1 MSFRGVPSDRDSQHP
16 RASPTQKTLSRA
28 ATAEWNGSSSTRK
41 SSVGSHHI
49 KGSPAATTDDA
60 PEQPAH
66 QRFVLTDPVAFRY
79 LEEDPSTTVL
89 GRRRQLEGYD
99 CYIVEQWTTSRTHP
113 TFCITTYTGDPSH
126 KIVVDVLSV
135 PTDESAWSPRLRVY
149 FKALNQYHAR
159 RRETPLGIIT
169 VTNLSGFPSSLTVI
183 PVPDGDLKKHRE
195 DFLVNENLKRLG
207 CSGRVGFTLGP
218 PSSATIAKFH
228 QLYRTSDKIPLYSA
242 VIELVKLCQAAL
254 VLFANLEPE
263 YADGLLCDVTEKAI
277 NDWWIELGSE
287 YYNIEPHDG
296 ILGPTTV
303 AALLGMLMGAR
314 NRLNAYGA
322 PVAKD
327 VFDTGATKRGIAY
340 FQRSQRISK
349 SRRLDRQT
357 LNRLHKATAKAASG
371 GASWTVP
378 RAVKSTVAE
387 LSGKGGEMVMDAVG
401 RRDKAGIAEIETVDI
416 ERFVQLVHG
425 ERAKWLWYGKAMKSS
440 SGSGDMFNRL
450 PGDEGLIF
458 QKDDQGGYAW
468 SGKRRDSTN
477 EESGTRKRDHASYY
491 AGRPSIYPGMD
502 DVDKSDQLRKQTVL
516 KRASGRMNDARS
528 GLGRIKDVVG
538 LRSHG
543 HHARQSRDGIVDEAH
558 QSPLHSNNNDSK
570 PILRRTRSTPTGS
583 PTTPQGADDTWD
595 RTTLTQQVTAP
606 DTDRQEPFL
615 PGILIETPHASR
627 TTLFSTRSTIAEGDE
642 QAELGASPAPEGT
655 ERSGTSTAAPS
666 MAESTYHGIDLDEVL
681 PTASGPAE
689 DIGPLLQRTR
699 SFSQYTTTRLQTPRN
714 DDAYPRHLSFSIA
727 SDSVLT
733 WTPIASDSVLTWTP
747 IASFSTHDN
756 GATRVDPKLM
766 LTKQLLLAFD
776 AKLARASIAL
786 LSSDTG
792 AWAQRQLE
800 QLQEL
805 SHQADLDIRQ
815 LQSLYNPRLDAFEAL
830 KQQSGETIMQ
840 TRQHLSEGVK
850 EVETLAAKLEYEL
863 GGLRGKVGD
872 VEDSV
877 EDFEKK

>member
-41 SSVGSHHI
+41 SSVGSHHT

-126 KIVVDVLSV
+126 KIIVDVLSV

-327 VFDTGATKRGIAY
+327 VFDTDATKRGIAY

-491 AGRPSIYPGMD
+491 AGRPSIYPGME

-538 LRSHG
+538 LRGHG
-543 HHARQSRDGIVDEAH
+543 HHARQSRDAIVDEAH

-570 PILRRTRSTPTGS
+570 PILRRTRSTPAGS
-583 PTTPQGADDTWD
+583 PTSPQGADDTWD

-615 PGILIETPHASR
+615 PRIPSETPHESR

-733 WTPIASDSVLTWTP
+733 WTPIAS
-747 IASFSTHDN
+747 FSTHDN
-756 GATRVDPKLM
+756 GATPVDPKRM
-766 LTKQLLLAFD
+766 LTRQLLLAFD

-786 LSSDTG
+786 LSFDTG

-840 TRQHLSEGVK
+840 TRQRLNEGIK

-863 GGLRGKVGD
+863 GGLRGKVED